1 MDEEPTSDSESTT
14 VERAEADGHGT
25 EANGDVIILGL
36 DGVPPELVDRG
47 IDAGRL
53 PNFERMRAE
62 GADGTTRS
70 TVPPLS
76 MIAWSS
82 FATGRNPG
90 NHGIYNFMLKEAGE
104 YGTNFVNADTLR
116 EKSVP
121 VWEYLDAEGKRSGVM
136 NVMPGYPPCRTEGFH
151 ISDNITTPSTGDY
164 AFPDQLREDIE
175 SRVGEYDVDPYEGY
189 DDGSNE
195 ENLRGLLDNFFEI
208 EKKRIEVAKLLF
220 EEYPC
225 DYYSLVFSGPDNILH
240 VLGHVLDGTHPK
252 HDPRV
257 AAKYEDKPLQLLEL
271 YDELLGWVMDRMDDE
286 DTLMVI
292 SDHGHG
298 PVYQTI
304 NLNSWLYNAGYL
316 DLKSRPWTRLKQ
328 FGYNYVY
335 DAVERVASEL
345 NLFSKLK
352 MGVARTNGDDT
363 PGPDLAELLTISRKD
378 IDWSKTAAFTVAS
391 GGQIYLNTRDHREG
405 AIPDHQYDEIRERL
419 RDELLAIE
427 HPERGDR
434 VIDSVLYG
442 EDVYDDQYADT
453 RPDLVC
459 MPAPGY
465 QIQYPQTMK
474 TKRVFADPPK
484 TGSHTSMNEMHGIF
498 YAWGGPVQNDSGMTV
513 DLTDFAPTAM
523 SLLDVPVPEEMDG
536 EIRADVFE
544 KEGERSRFDGKVQA
558 KRAVRS
564 VVDGIGAD

>member
-1 MDEEPTSDSESTT
+1 MSEGTQPD
-14 VERAEADGHGT
+14 DGRV
-25 EANGDVIILGL
+25 VIFGL
-36 DGVPPELVDRG
+36 DGVPPHLVDRG
-47 IDAGRL
+47 IATGRL

-62 GADGTTRS
+62 GADGQTRS

-90 NHGIYNFMLKEAGE
+90 NHGVYNFMLKEEGE

-116 EKSVP
+116 EKSKS

-136 NVMPGYPPCRTEGFH
+136 NVMPGYPPSRTSGFH
-151 ISDNITTPSTGDY
+151 ISDNITTPSTGSY
-164 AFPDQLREDIE
+164 AFPDELQSDIE
-175 SRVGEYDVDPYEGY
+175 ERVGEYDVDPYESY
-189 DDGSNE
+189 DDGTDE
-195 ENLRGLLDNFFEI
+195 ENLGELLDNFFEI
-208 EKKRIEVAKLLF
+208 ERKRIEVAKLLV

-225 DYYSLVFSGPDNILH
+225 EFYSLVFSGPDNVLH
-240 VLGHVLDGTHPK
+240 VLGHVLDEQHPK
-252 HDPRV
+252 HDPEV
-257 AAKYEDKPLQLLEL
+257 ASRHEDKPMQLLEM
-271 YDELLGWVMDRMDDE
+271 YDDLLGWTMERLDE
-286 DTLMVI
+286 EEDALLVL

-304 NLNSWLYNAGYL
+304 NLNSWLYNANYL
-316 DLKSRPWTRLKQ
+316 DLEDRAWTRLKQ

-335 DAVERVASEL
+335 DAVEKAMSEL

-352 MGVARTNGDDT
+352 MGVARTSGDGS
-363 PGPDLAELLTISRKD
+363 GPDLAELLTISRKD
-378 IDWSKTAAFTVAS
+378 IEWSRTAAFTVAS
-391 GGQIYLNTRDHREG
+391 GGQIYINTDDHREG
-405 AIPDHQYDEIRERL
+405 AVSPDQYEAVREAL
-419 RDELLAIE
+419 REQLLAIE

-442 EDVYDDQYADT
+442 EDVYDDGYEGT

-474 TKRVFADPPK
+474 TERVFADPPK

-498 YAWGGPVQNDSGMTV
+498 YGWGGPVKNESGMTV
-513 DLTDFAPTAM
+513 DLTDFAPTAL

-536 EIRADVFE
+536 DVRTDVIS
-544 KEGERSRFDGKVQA
+544 KDAKYDRYDGKVET
-558 KRAVRS
+558 KRAVRD
-564 VVDGIGAD
+564 VVSGIGAD

>member
-1 MDEEPTSDSESTT
+1 MSDGS
-14 VERAEADGHGT
+14 VY
-25 EANGDVIILGL
+25 VFGL

-62 GADGTTRS
+62 GTDGTTRS

-90 NHGIYNFMLKEAGE
+90 NHGVYNFMLKEKGE
-104 YGTNFVNADTLR
+104 YGTDFVNADTLR
-116 EKSVP
+116 EQSVP
-121 VWEYLDAEGKRSGVM
+121 VWEYLDAEGHRSGVM
-136 NVMPGYPPCRTEGFH
+136 NVMPGYPPSRTSGFH
-151 ISDNITTPSTGDY
+151 ISDNITTPSSGSY
-164 AFPDQLREDIE
+164 AFPDELQQDIE
-175 SRVGEYDVDPYEGY
+175 ERVGEYDVDPYEGY
-189 DDGSNE
+189 DDGTDE
-195 ENLRGLLDNFFEI
+195 ENLKGLLDNFFEI
-208 EKKRIEVAKLLF
+208 ERNRIEVAKLLV

-225 DYYSLVFSGPDNILH
+225 DFYSLVFSGPDNVLH
-240 VLGHVLDGTHPK
+240 VLGHVLDETHPK
-252 HDPRV
+252 HDPDI
-257 AAKYEDKPLQLLEL
+257 AARFDDKPLELLEL
-271 YDELLGWVMDRMDDE
+271 YDEFLGWVMERMDDE
-286 DTLMVI
+286 DTVMVL

-316 DLKSRPWTRLKQ
+316 ELQSRPWTRLKQ
-328 FGYNYVY
+328 FGYNHVY
-335 DAVERVASEL
+335 DAVETVMSEL

-352 MGVARTNGDDT
+352 MGVARTNGGGS
-363 PGPDLAELLTISRKD
+363 GPDLAELLTISRKD
-378 IDWSKTAAFTVAS
+378 IDWSETAAFTVAS
-391 GGQIYLNTRDHREG
+391 GGQIYINTDDHDEG
-405 AIPDHQYDEIRERL
+405 AVPEHEYDEVRERL
-419 RDELLAIE
+419 REELLAIK

-442 EDVYDDQYADT
+442 EDVYGDGYADT

-498 YAWGGPVQNDSGMTV
+498 YAWGGPVESETGVTV
-513 DLTDFAPTAM
+513 DLTDFAPTAC

-536 EIRADVFE
+536 EVRDDVVDVAA
-544 KEGERSRFDGKVQA
+544 ERKRFGGKVET
-558 KRAVRS
+558 KRAVRE
-564 VVDGIGAD
+564 VVGELGED